1 MYTERAESSVFPS
14 PRFIPDPPR
23 GERNVGK
30 SARGIAFGSVKRN
43 GSRLV
48 DDLSSSLLF
57 FFPFFL
63 SFFFLLDSCSTP
75 CHEDIDSSNVCSNN
89 NVVVFSRAVN
99 WLAGGKRSYR
109 REKRRRTGGKGW
121 LSTLNGPLRHTGNH
135 APLVNP
141 LISQRTVARFDG
153 SIDYRRR
160 CFVTHRLRKEGK
172 KCHGKIFPPPRAA
185 ILP

>member
-1 MYTERAESSVFPS
+1 MYTERAESSVFPN

-63 SFFFLLDSCSTP
+63 SFSFSIPVRLLATRISTRAAFAATTTLLYFRVRLIGSP
-75 CHEDIDSSNVCSNN
+75 AGNV
-89 NVVVFSRAVN
+89 RIA
-99 WLAGGKRSYR
+99 
-109 REKRRRTGGKGW
+109 EKRGEGRMGK
-121 LSTLNGPLRHTGNH
+121 
-135 APLVNP
+135 
-141 LISQRTVARFDG
+141 DG
-153 SIDYRRR
+153 
-160 CFVTHRLRKEGK
+160 CQ
-172 KCHGKIFPPPRAA
+172 P
-185 ILP
+185 